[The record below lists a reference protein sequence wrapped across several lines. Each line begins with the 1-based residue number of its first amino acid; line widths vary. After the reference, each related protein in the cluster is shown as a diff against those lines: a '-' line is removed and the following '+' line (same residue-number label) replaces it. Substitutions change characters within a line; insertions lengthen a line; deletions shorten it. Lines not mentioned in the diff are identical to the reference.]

1 MWGTAASST
10 QTEGASP
17 RSDWLAW
24 ERAGRVP
31 PSGDGNGFGTR
42 YAEDFA
48 QFAALGLTHHR
59 LSLDWARLEPRAGEH
74 DPAAV
79 EHYREVLGAGRDAG
93 LSIWACLHHFTLPG
107 WFSEDEGG
115 FLDRRARTYFW
126 ARHVDWVAETFGD
139 LVHGWKPVNEPVAY
153 AAGGWLLGA
162 TPPGRSDVTAFAE
175 ALEATMLANHEAWR
189 LLRSG
194 DQPTC
199 TIFNLSPVH
208 AAWPSGDE
216 RERAP
221 AEANA
226 RLFDDV
232 IWASWTRA
240 MRDGVLS
247 VPGRAEREVED
258 MAGSFDLIGFSYYNA
273 LAVHADLST
282 GPFPADARTG
292 PLGYAPWPEGLGV
305 VLRRLDEELPGRP
318 LVVAECGL
326 GTPADADDDEWRA
339 SYLRGLPGDHAGR
352 HRRRRGRAG
361 VLPLDRRG
369 QLRVDPRPRRGLRP
383 DRPRP
388 RPQGVR
394 RRGPPLGHRLRLTP
408 RPPEAG
414 RDGLEVRGAGSAAG
428 AVLGPGADGVLVEP
442 LGQVQPLEH
451 QLDRRG
457 DRGRRWPAR
466 PPAGRPERP
475 ARGARSPGTRS
486 PRPGR
491 PRRSPPAPAP
501 RTPPPPGSGSRA

>member
-1 MWGTAASST
+1 MGRGYPWAFRPGGRTAVCERGGVTSTSGFPDDFMWGTAASST

-24 ERAGRVP
+24 EQAGRVP
-31 PSGDGNGFGTR
+31 ASGNGNGFGTR

-79 EHYREVLGAGRDAG
+79 EHYREVLGAGRGAG
-93 LSIWACLHHFTLPG
+93 LSIWVCLHHFTLPG
-107 WFSEDEGG
+107 WFSQDEGG

-153 AAGGWLLGA
+153 AAGGWLLGV

-189 LLRSG
+189 LLHSG
-194 DQPTC
+194 GQPTC

-216 RERAP
+216 RERGP

-232 IWASWTRA
+232 IWGSWTRA
-240 MRDGVLS
+240 LRDGVLS

-273 LAVHADLST
+273 LAVHADLTT

-318 LVVAECGL
+318 LVIAECGL
-326 GTPADADDDEWRA
+326 GTPDDADDDEWRA
-339 SYLRGLPGDHAGR
+339 SYLEDCLAITRDAITD
-352 HRRRRGRAG
+352 G
-361 VLPLDRRG
+361 VD
-369 QLRVDPRPRRGLRP
+369 
-383 DRPRP
+383 
-388 RPQGVR
+388 
-394 RRGPPLGHRLRLTP
+394 
-408 RPPEAG
+408 
-414 RDGLEVRGAGSAAG
+414 VRGFFHWT
-428 AVLGPGADGVLVEP
+428 GVDNYEWTHGHDVDFGLI
-442 LGQVQPLEH
+442 
-451 QLDRRG
+451 
-457 DRGRRWPAR
+457 DRGRDPKDSADVARRWAT
-466 PPAGRPERP
+466 G
-475 ARGARSPGTRS
+475 SP
-486 PRPGR
+486 
-491 PRRSPPAPAP
+491 
-501 RTPPPPGSGSRA
+501 